1 MFPLSNTASPT
12 ENKKSL
18 VLTHMTIPKK
28 EDSIPDKKIE
38 KVCIHHMDEISLRQ
52 TIENLRS
59 ILYQSVNDNSFTN
72 PSVIAIS
79 QELDEYIVRFQQLT
93 SPVKAK
99 ETIQ

>member
-1 MFPLSNTASPT
+1 
-12 ENKKSL
+12 
-18 VLTHMTIPKK
+18 MTNLKK
-28 EDSIPDKKIE
+28 EDRIPNNKIE
-38 KVCIHHMDEISLRQ
+38 KVCIHHMDEIVLRQ

-59 ILYQSVNDNSFTN
+59 ILYQSVSNNSFTN

-93 SPVKAK
+93 SPAKAK

>member
-1 MFPLSNTASPT
+1 M
-12 ENKKSL
+12 
-18 VLTHMTIPKK
+18 
-28 EDSIPDKKIE
+28 
-38 KVCIHHMDEISLRQ
+38 RQ

-59 ILYQSVNDNSFTN
+59 ILYQSVNNNSFTN